1 MGFVSAPF
9 SVYCRRPGKAIRP
22 GPVLQERMWKK
33 KRMERKR
40 KENQRGRGKETEKSG
55 TSGKVE
61 KKGGC
66 NMKRDDA
73 EILREVQ
80 KNTEMAMKAIDTIS
94 DKVYDDDLA
103 VQLSR
108 QSLKYS
114 EIHNKA
120 LDKILEGKAEP
131 YRTNNISQMMLVGG
145 IHSNT
150 LFNTSTSHIAEVMI
164 QGSNRGITDMCK
176 ALNHHE
182 RAGSFSLEIAKELMD
197 FEEKNIERLKKY
209 L

>member
-1 MGFVSAPF
+1 M
-9 SVYCRRPGKAIRP
+9 
-22 GPVLQERMWKK
+22 KK
-33 KRMERKR
+33 
-40 KENQRGRGKETEKSG
+40 
-55 TSGKVE
+55 
-61 KKGGC
+61 
-66 NMKRDDA
+66 DDA

-80 KNTEMAMKAIDTIS
+80 KNTEMAMKAIDTLS
-94 DKVYDDDLA
+94 DKVYDDNLA
-103 VQLSR
+103 VQLAR

-120 LDKILEGKAEP
+120 LDKILEGKGEP

-150 LFNTSTSHIAEVMI
+150 MFNTSTSHIAEMMI
-164 QGSNRGITDMCK
+164 QGSSRGITDMCK

-182 RAGSFSLEIAKELMD
+182 RADHASLEIARELMD